1 MGTACLWRKTWKR
14 RGVACRRTPI
24 MEAPT
29 NSMCTIDRYDVSES
43 DVMRPIRCYERRLA
57 FCDMSP
63 SIPGR
68 EYRASQY
75 EPPLPPAGRVRSPL
89 LNAQELTTA
98 AACNLARRA
107 DPSQKN
113 LNLPPTSPKS
123 RTATSTLLDHK
134 SSKQARRL
142 PRCKSVTTPEA
153 RGRARSRLG
162 VGWTRAGK
170 WDVWLFFGVLGY
182 AALAFVRR
190 GGGGGCGDFAVV
202 DCPD

>member
-1 MGTACLWRKTWKR
+1 M
-14 RGVACRRTPI
+14 
-24 MEAPT
+24 
-29 NSMCTIDRYDVSES
+29 S
-43 DVMRPIRCYERRLA
+43 ERRLA
-57 FCDMSP
+57 FCDMLP
-63 SIPGR
+63 SIPER

-134 SSKQARRL
+134 SCKQEL
-142 PRCKSVTTPEA
+142 TSY
-153 RGRARSRLG
+153 L
-162 VGWTRAGK
+162 
-170 WDVWLFFGVLGY
+170 DVK
-182 AALAFVRR
+182 A
-190 GGGGGCGDFAVV
+190 
-202 DCPD
+202 